1 VKSSNASSRAHAP
14 ISAGIVGLGL
24 MGTSIAACLLGRNQ
38 KVFAIESDI
47 GKRRTARRR
56 VSALLHGMSRE
67 GLLRR
72 TPESVL
78 ELFHVSDRYDEL
90 AECDIVIEAIT
101 ESVPA
106 KKRVINNIEKVVSVP
121 TLIGTNTSGIPVSLL
136 QNGMRH
142 PERIVGIHWAEPA
155 HITRFMEIVCG
166 RKTDV
171 SNAEVAVQLAR
182 NWGKEPSLLRR
193 DIRGFLT
200 NRVFYAMLREALYLV
215 EAGYATPADVDRSL
229 RNDLGCWITFAG
241 PFRMMD
247 LMGPPAFETVMRD
260 LFPEL
265 NCAKRTP
272 RLMEKLVK
280 SGARGISNQKGFYRY
295 TPAQAKRWERLFLQ
309 FSYDIRALAQR
320 YPEDV
325 GDRPSRKALQKRGT

>member
-1 VKSSNASSRAHAP
+1 
-14 ISAGIVGLGL
+14 
-24 MGTSIAACLLGRNQ
+24 MGTSIAACLLARNQ

-56 VSALLHGMSRE
+56 VSALLHGMNRE

-72 TPESVL
+72 TPKSVL
-78 ELFHVSDRYDEL
+78 ALFHVADRYEEL
-90 AECDIVIEAIT
+90 ANCDIVLESIT

-106 KKRVINNIEKVVSVP
+106 KKRVIKNIERVVSDKA
-121 TLIGTNTSGIPVSLL
+121 LIGSNTSGIPVTEL
-136 QNGMRH
+136 QRGAQH
-142 PERIVGIHWAEPA
+142 PERILGIHWGEPA
-155 HITRFMEIVCG
+155 HTLRFMEIICG
-166 RKTDV
+166 KETDPAL
-171 SNAEVAVQLAR
+171 AEVAMRLAMS
-182 NWGKEPSLLRR
+182 WGKEPTLVRR

-200 NRVFYAMLREALYLV
+200 NRVFYAMLREAFYLV
-215 EAGYATPADVDRSL
+215 EAGYATPADLDRSL
-229 RNDLGCWITFAG
+229 RNDLGYWITFAG

-247 LMGPPAFETVMRD
+247 LMGLPAFEAVMRD

-272 RLMEKLVK
+272 RLMQKLVK

-295 TPAQAKRWERLFLQ
+295 TPVQAKRWERLFLD

-320 YPEDV
+320 YPEDA
-325 GDRPSRKALQKRGT
+325 GDRPFRKAPRGRRA